1 MAFSLYRWQEQCI
14 KEWLAGGGRGI
25 VEVATGA
32 GKTVLALFAAKALQ
46 ERLNRRLHL
55 LILVPKTFLLSQWKQ
70 MLITLEHEL
79 GYKRDEIGLVGG
91 GMKQAHDKPVM
102 IYVVNSARY
111 RVSTLVAKELKE
123 GQPLMLIADECHHY
137 GSDENRKVFSFLDVI
152 DDKAKA
158 NYYALGLSA
167 TPRIFSFDSVLVPAL
182 GPLFY
187 SYDVGQAIADGVV
200 NDVVIFNVGL
210 WMNSEQEEEYNQLS
224 HDIMLTFRKLP
235 DTCPELIK
243 VPQGRLFG
251 ELQRLAKG
259 KDETKRSFAM
269 LLLTLLYKR
278 RSLVYEAPQRL
289 GCAFD
294 LISLLSQESTIIIF
308 AERIEQSEALYE
320 ALSQE
325 MGNAVAMYHSEMGEV
340 ARTLALRRYRSKEV
354 RILVSCKALDEGLDI
369 PSADVGIVIA
379 STSEQRQR
387 IQRLGR
393 ILRKDEGKG
402 TASLFYFSLLDTVE
416 DSTLLSEGREEIE
429 EMHLTWDGTFS
440 HPAYDELAYTLLFRL
455 EEKGLYTASVLRFVT
470 QGRVRSDWRGT
481 PQQLLALQQ
490 GAEDPAAGAYYSVMR
505 SLAMI
510 RERETWPLGFVPA
523 VLP

>member
-1 MAFSLYRWQEQCI
+1 MAFSLYRWQQQCI
-14 KEWLAGGGRGI
+14 KEWLDGGGRGI

-46 ERLNRRLHL
+46 ERLERRLHL

-70 MLITLEHEL
+70 MLLTLEHEL

-91 GMKQAHDKPVM
+91 GMRQAHDKPVM

-111 RVSTLVAKELKE
+111 RVSTLVARQLKE

-137 GSDENRKVFSFLDVI
+137 GSDENRKVFSFLDVL

-158 NYYALGLSA
+158 NYYSLGLSA
-167 TPRIFSFDSVLVPAL
+167 TVRIFHFDSVLVPAL

-187 SYDVGQAIADGVV
+187 TYDVGQAIADGVV
-200 NDVVIFNVGL
+200 NDVVIFNIGL
-210 WMNSEQEEEYNQLS
+210 WMTAEQEEEYEELS
-224 HDIMLTFRKLP
+224 AKISLAMNKLKRL
-235 DTCPELIK
+235 CPWLNGLPQSRFYGEVNGLIK
-243 VPQGRLFG
+243 DPREAVSG
-251 ELQRLAKG
+251 A
-259 KDETKRSFAM
+259 AM
-269 LLLTLLYKR
+269 VLLSTLYKR
-278 RSLVYEAPQRL
+278 RSLVYEAPQRIA
-289 GCAFD
+289 CAFN
-294 LISLLSQESTIIIF
+294 LISLLSEESTIIIF
-308 AERIEQSEALYE
+308 AERIEQSETLYE
-320 ALSQE
+320 ALSQK

-416 DSTLLSEGREEIE
+416 DSTLLSEGRDEIE

-440 HPAYDELAYTLLFRL
+440 HPAYDELAYTLLYRL

-490 GAEDPAAGAYYSVMR
+490 RTEDSALSAYYSVMR

>member
-1 MAFSLYRWQEQCI
+1 MAFSLYRWQQQCI
-14 KEWLAGGGRGI
+14 NAWLSGGRRGI
-25 VEVATGA
+25 IEVATGA
-32 GKTVLALFAAKALQ
+32 GKTVTALFAAKALQ
-46 ERLNRRLHL
+46 ETLDRRLHL
-55 LILVPKTFLLSQWKQ
+55 LIIVPKTFLLGQWKQ
-70 MLITLEHEL
+70 MILTLEHEL

-91 GMKQAHDKPVM
+91 GVRQEHNKPVM

-111 RVSTLVAKELKE
+111 RVSSLVAAQLKS
-123 GQPLMLIADECHHY
+123 GQPVMLIADECHHY
-137 GSDENRKVFSFLDVI
+137 GSEENRKIFSFLSVL
-152 DDKAKA
+152 DDSATA

-167 TPRIFSFDSVLVPAL
+167 TPHTFHFDSVLVPAL

-200 NDVVIFNVGL
+200 NDVVIYNIGL
-210 WMNSEQEEEYNQLS
+210 WMDSEQAEEYEKLTDAIIN
-224 HDIMLTFRKLP
+224 TFRKMP
-235 DTCPELIK
+235 STCPELVK

-251 ELQRLAKG
+251 ELQRLAHG

-278 RSLVYEAPQRL
+278 RSLVYEAPQRID
-289 GCAFD
+289 CAFD
-294 LISLLSQESTIIIF
+294 LISLLSEESTIIIF

-320 ALSQE
+320 ALSGQ
-325 MGNAVAMYHSEMGEV
+325 MGNTVAMYHSQMGDV
-340 ARTLALRRYRSKEV
+340 ARTLALRRYRMKEV

-416 DSTLLSEGREEIE
+416 DTTLLSDERGEIE
-429 EMHLTWDGTFS
+429 EMHLTWDGNFS
-440 HPAYDELAYTLLFRL
+440 HPAYDELAYALLYRV
-455 EEKGLYTASVLRFVT
+455 EERGLGIENILGFID
-470 QGRVRSDWRGT
+470 QGRIRSDWRLK
-481 PQQLLALQQ
+481 PHALLSLQQ
-490 GAEDPAAGAYYSVMR
+490 NAESPEHSAYYSVMR

-510 RERETWPLGFVPA
+510 RESGMTVA
-523 VLP
+523 

>member
-14 KEWLAGGGRGI
+14 QEWITRGGRGI

-46 ERLNRRLHL
+46 QRLSVRLHL
-55 LILVPKTFLLSQWKQ
+55 LIIVPKTFLLGQWKQ
-70 MLITLEHEL
+70 MLLSLEHDL
-79 GYKRDEIGLVGG
+79 GYSRDEIGLVGG
-91 GMKQAHDKPVM
+91 GLRQHHDKPVM

-111 RVSTLVAKELKE
+111 RVFSIIARQLND
-123 GQPLMLIADECHHY
+123 GQPVMLIADECHHY
-137 GSDENRKVFSFLDVI
+137 GSSENRKIFSFLDAVGN
-152 DDKAKA
+152 DGRA

-167 TPRIFSFDSVLVPAL
+167 TPKTFHFEPVLVPAL

-187 SYDVGQAIADGVV
+187 TYDVGQAIADGVV
-200 NDVVIFNVGL
+200 NDVVIFNIGL
-210 WMNSEQEEEYNQLS
+210 WMTTEQAEEYEK
-224 HDIMLTFRKLP
+224 LTDAIIKTLRKMP
-235 DTCPELIK
+235 ATCPELTK
-243 VPQGRLFG
+243 VPRHRFFG
-251 ELQRLAKG
+251 ELQRLAHG
-259 KDETKRSFAM
+259 NDDTKRSFAM

-278 RSLVYEAPQRL
+278 RSLVYEAPQRID
-289 GCAFD
+289 CAFD
-294 LISLLSQESTIIIF
+294 LISLLSEESSIIIF

-320 ALSQE
+320 ALSAH
-325 MGNAVAMYHSEMGEV
+325 MGGTVAMYHSEMGSV

-416 DSTLLSEGREEIE
+416 DTTLLDRGRDEIE
-429 EMHLTWDGTFS
+429 EMHLTYDASFS
-440 HPAYDELAYTLLFRL
+440 HPAYDELAYTLLYRIQERGL
-455 EEKGLYTASVLRFVT
+455 EVENFLGFID
-470 QGRVRSDWRGT
+470 QGRAQCHWRMSSDD
-481 PQQLLALQQ
+481 LLALQLD
-490 GAEDPAAGAYYSVMR
+490 GDTTALASYYSVMR

-510 RERETWPLGFVPA
+510 RERGG
-523 VLP
+523 